1 MSNEKVFKS
10 RNIVNK
16 TIVDNL
22 REYGNLE
29 PPMLYGRHYNEGTRT
44 KYQFSAANYLRI
56 AAAQHEFRYQDIR
69 WLSEQA
75 IVDKKFTIKVNA
87 KPVEI
92 EYWEGIDNGQSYE
105 GNLRKFY
112 NAADIAQFDGT
123 KKIIH
128 GNEETDVEYA
138 LDILHANGIDM
149 DENFNL
155 NNEIF
160 TTVKEYASKNGADEF
175 AAPLTSQLFFK
186 TSHLGYD
193 YAQHPLYTEE
203 QISKL
208 AENSKILFHAM
219 KKAQEIVKS
228 MQMSQERELKNM
240 ADKIQNEWNQPFK
253 DLSID
258 FFWSERCLKDL
269 QGKEYQEGQHLQGES
284 AYQFLV
290 QLNAADKE
298 QFNSKLQ
305 GFGNYDKTKLS
316 IKYGNYDHGEMRI
329 DLGDL
334 ELSNK
339 TLISDALVVRFNEY
353 RNYLMTD
360 DQAMNSHIGFQKSKG
375 EEVTKEQVVAECE
388 KENTQCEKAMQQ
400 FAKEEKRYLE
410 KYPEIKQINE
420 QKADVFLYYCKEQNF
435 SKVPNNMVLTIH
447 KAEEYDGII
456 FDQQDPNRA
465 LFSGDRKFAEPEPND
480 IVFESAIS
488 NDEIKGNI
496 PVKAA
501 FSRDSQVA
509 MENLE
514 KFSIKIENY
523 GTVMEPFEFP
533 TAQVYKGKQAVQR
546 FIYEKNYEV
555 SAVRSMNYEQKIIR
569 HPQQQMTFSYDGK
582 EFYKLKYETG
592 SGTLNQAIPS
602 GLPIYKE
609 EKNPINKELQQAV
622 YTHMKYQGIY
632 RENGI
637 HDLNRTNEI
646 RHPDTNIVRS
656 KVMEN
661 KPDLRAINS
670 KQFAYYAE
678 LSTLDF
684 KTDAPVKVMK
694 AMIQEMKQDG
704 LSDQKIANII
714 KTNRDFDMTMLT
726 NQDSL
731 SKVKKRKLQVDEKKG
746 NSKNCEM
753 SM

>member
-1 MSNEKVFKS
+1 MSNEKVFES
-10 RNIVNK
+10 RDIVNK

-22 REYGNLE
+22 REYGDIE
-29 PPMLYGRHYNEGTRT
+29 PPALYGRHYNAGTRT

-56 AAAQHEFRYQDIR
+56 AAAQREYSYPDIR

-75 IVDKKFTIKVNA
+75 IADKKFTVKANA
-87 KPVEI
+87 KPVKI

-112 NAADIAQFDGT
+112 NAADIAELDGT
-123 KKIIH
+123 KKNVY

-149 DENFNL
+149 DENFNS

-160 TTVKEYASKNGADEF
+160 STVKEYASKNGADEF

-186 TSHLGYD
+186 TSHLSYD
-193 YAQHPLYTEE
+193 YGQYPLYTEE
-203 QISKL
+203 QINKL
-208 AENSKILFHAM
+208 AENPKILFHAM

-240 ADKIQNEWNQPFK
+240 ADKIQNEWDQPFK

-269 QGKEYQEGQHLQGES
+269 QGKEYQDGQHLQGET

-316 IKYGNYDHGEMRI
+316 IRYGNYDHGEMRI

-353 RNYLMTD
+353 RHYLMTN
-360 DQAMNSHIGFQKSKG
+360 DQAMDSHISFQKSQG
-375 EEVTKEQVVAECE
+375 EEVTREQVIAECE
-388 KENTQCEKAMQQ
+388 KENAQCEKAMQQ
-400 FAKEEKRYLE
+400 FAKEEKQYLE
-410 KYPEIKQINE
+410 KYPEIKRLNE
-420 QKADVFLYYCKEQNF
+420 QKADVFLYYCKEQDF
-435 SKVPNNMVLTIH
+435 SNVPNNMVLTRH
-447 KAEEYDGII
+447 KAEEYDGIV
-456 FDQQDPNRA
+456 FEQQDPGRA
-465 LFSGDRKFAEPEPND
+465 LVSTESKFAKPEPND

-501 FSRDSQVA
+501 FSIESQVA

-533 TAQVYKGKQAVQR
+533 TTQVYKGKQAVQR

-555 SAVRSMNYEQKIIR
+555 DAVRSMNYEQKIIR
-569 HPQQQMTFSYDGK
+569 HPQQQMTFLYDGK
-582 EFYKLKYETG
+582 EFYKLKYEIG

-602 GLPIYKE
+602 GLPIYNE
-609 EKNPINKELQQAV
+609 EKNAINKELQQAV

-637 HDLNRTNEI
+637 HDLNQRNEI
-646 RHPDTNIVRS
+646 RLPDINIVRS

-661 KPDLRAINS
+661 KPDLRTINS

-678 LSTLDF
+678 LATLDF
-684 KTDAPVKVMK
+684 KTDTPVKVMK

-704 LSDQKIANII
+704 LSNQKIANII
-714 KTNRDFDMTMLT
+714 KTNRHFDVTMLT

-731 SKVKKRKLQVDEKKG
+731 SKVKKRKLQVDERKG

>member
-1 MSNEKVFKS
+1 MSNREVFES
-10 RNIVNK
+10 RNQVNARLIK
-16 TIVDNL
+16 NLVD
-22 REYGNLE
+22 YGNIE
-29 PPMLYGRHYNEGTRT
+29 PPRLYGRAYNEGTRT

-56 AAAQHEFRYQDIR
+56 AVAQREFRYQDLR

-75 IVDKKFTIKVNA
+75 IADKKFTIKDNA

-92 EYWEGIDNGQSYE
+92 EYWEGIDDGQNYE

-112 NAADIAQFDGT
+112 NAADVVEMDGT
-123 KKIIH
+123 EKIIH
-128 GNEETDVEYA
+128 GNEESDLEYA
-138 LDILHANGIDM
+138 LDLLHANGMEFDGIRNSNDQV
-149 DENFNL
+149 FS
-155 NNEIF
+155 
-160 TTVKEYASKNGADEF
+160 TVKEYASKNGAGEF

-186 TSHLGYD
+186 TSHLSYD

-203 QISKL
+203 QINKL
-208 AENSKILFHAM
+208 AENPKILFHAM
-219 KKAQEIVKS
+219 KKAQEVVKS
-228 MQMSQERELKNM
+228 MQMNQELELKNM

-253 DLSID
+253 DLSVD
-258 FFWSERCLKDL
+258 FFWSECCLKDL
-269 QGKEYQEGQHLQGES
+269 QGKEYQDGQHFQGEA

-290 QLNAADKE
+290 QLNSADKE

-305 GFGNYDKTKLS
+305 GFGNYDKTKLA

-339 TLISDALVVRFNEY
+339 TLIADALVVRFNEY
-353 RNYLMTD
+353 RNYLITN
-360 DQAMNSHIGFQKSKG
+360 DQAMNAHISFQKSQG
-375 EEVTKEQVVAECE
+375 EEVTREQVIAECE
-388 KENTQCEKAMQQ
+388 KENMQCEKAMQQ

-410 KYPEIKQINE
+410 RNPELKQINE
-420 QKADVFLYYCKEQNF
+420 QKADTFLYYCKEQDF
-435 SKVPNNMVLTIH
+435 SNVPNNMVLTAY
-447 KAEEYDGII
+447 KAEEYDGLV
-456 FDQQDPNRA
+456 FDQQDLSRA
-465 LFSGDRKFAEPEPND
+465 LFSTERKFAKPEPDD

-496 PVKAA
+496 PVKVA
-501 FSRDSQVA
+501 FSREGQVG

-533 TAQVYKGKQAVQR
+533 TTQVYKGKQAVQR

-555 SAVRSMNYEQKIIR
+555 SAMSSMNYEQKIIR

-582 EFYKLKYETG
+582 KFYKLKYEIG

-602 GLPIYKE
+602 GLPIYNE
-609 EKNPINKELQQAV
+609 EKNAINKELQQAV

-632 RENGI
+632 RDNGI
-637 HDLNRTNEI
+637 YDLNRKNEI
-646 RHPDTNIVRS
+646 RLPDIEVVRA
-656 KVMEN
+656 KIMEN
-661 KPDLRAINS
+661 KPDIRAVNS

-678 LSTLDF
+678 LATLDF
-684 KTDAPVKVMK
+684 KTDTSVAVMK

-714 KTNRDFDMTMLT
+714 KPNKNFDMTMLT
-726 NQDSL
+726 N
-731 SKVKKRKLQVDEKKG
+731 KETIPKAKKRKLQVDERKG
-746 NSKNCEM
+746 NGKIFEM
-753 SM
+753 NM